1 MNTASRIAANRLD
14 PFYSF
19 GHYPTTLIQPETV
32 VVLQANDTLENYA
45 KLIKNPLFNYAT
57 QVLPSV
63 TMVEKIVTILNTQ
76 NLTINELSQQ
86 SDINLGE
93 TVLAVAVL
101 AKMDL
106 VRF

>member
-1 MNTASRIAANRLD
+1 
-14 PFYSF
+14 
-19 GHYPTTLIQPETV
+19 
-32 VVLQANDTLENYA
+32 
-45 KLIKNPLFNYAT
+45 
-57 QVLPSV
+57 
-63 TMVEKIVTILNTQ
+63 MVEKIVTTLNTQ

-106 VRF
+106 VRFCPNK